1 MRTTPG
7 LVRWPQPRC
16 GWEDRGAGTQ
26 GWPRAS
32 ANPGLG
38 DSTPLALVEGFEAPG
53 LPSFGARLIRGPS
66 TSTALRAEYE
76 YEAGSGSTE
85 SRPTKP

>member
-1 MRTTPG
+1 M
-7 LVRWPQPRC
+7 
-16 GWEDRGAGTQ
+16 
-26 GWPRAS
+26 
-32 ANPGLG
+32 
-38 DSTPLALVEGFEAPG
+38 ALVEGFEAPG